1 MEPRTPL
8 AAWETFF
15 FLIGSSAAA
24 LTGLQF
30 VVIALIAE
38 SKRRATNRE
47 IDAFATPTIVHFGG
61 VLLLSAIISAPW
73 YTLGRV
79 AYVIGAYALAGLG
92 YIMIVVRRA
101 LRQPTYRMVLEDWL
115 WHITLP
121 LIAYGLLVVSAI
133 LLPAHAHRVLFVIG
147 ATALLLM
154 FIGIHNAWDSV
165 TYITIEHQPDSGGN
179 ESRADEQLSQQAQ
192 PPRSESKSQR
202 KRRK

>member
-15 FLIGSSAAA
+15 FLVGSSAAA

-61 VLLLSAIISAPW
+61 VLLLSAILSAPW
-73 YTLGRV
+73 YTLARV
-79 AYVIGAYALAGLG
+79 AYVLGVYGLAGVM
-92 YIMIVVRRA
+92 YILIVVKRA
-101 LRQPTYRMVLEDWL
+101 RSQPTYRMVFEDWL
-115 WHITLP
+115 WHIALP
-121 LIAYGLLVVSAI
+121 LIAYGLLVGSAI
-133 LLPAHAHRVLFVIG
+133 LLPTHAHRVLFVIG
-147 ATALLLM
+147 AIALLLM

-165 TYITIEHQPDSGGN
+165 TYITIAHHPGPATTTTIDKQT
-179 ESRADEQLSQQAQ
+179 Q
-192 PPRSESKSQR
+192 PPPPESKSQR